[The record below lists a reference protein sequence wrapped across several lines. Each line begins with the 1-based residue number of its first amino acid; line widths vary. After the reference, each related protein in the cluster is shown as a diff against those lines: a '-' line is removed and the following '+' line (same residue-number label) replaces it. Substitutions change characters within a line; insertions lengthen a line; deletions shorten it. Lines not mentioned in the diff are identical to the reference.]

1 MPPLTEPSLIG
12 RTAPE
17 GLALYIHWPFCES
30 KCPYCDFNSHV
41 ADSINHDRWAAA
53 FCAEL
58 DHFASEI
65 KDKTVSS
72 IFFGGGTPSLMNPA
86 TVEAVIT
93 AIARHW
99 QLDAQAE
106 ITLEANPSSVEANR
120 LAGFHAAG
128 INRVSLGVQA
138 LDDSALKFL
147 GRRHSL
153 REALDAI
160 QVAAKTFSR
169 FSFDLIYARP
179 EQTVAAWRDELT
191 QAIALA
197 GSHLSVYQL
206 TIEPGTAFHKDR
218 VLTVD
223 EDTGAALYEVTQ
235 EILEAAGM
243 PAYEISNHA
252 RPGEESRHNLT
263 YWRMGSWLGIGPG
276 AHSRLQLEDTT
287 SAFHHWRSPEKWMTA
302 VETEG
307 HGTAKRTTL
316 TAEDDHQETIM
327 MGLRLREGINRQNFE
342 TRFEKSFEEVVE
354 TSALNNLVKDDY
366 LICDDHSLRAT
377 SKGRQCLNAVLGQL
391 L

>member
-1 MPPLTEPSLIG
+1 MPPLSDK
-12 RTAPE
+12 TATAHE
-17 GLALYIHWPFCES
+17 ELALYIHWPFCES

-41 ADSINHDRWAAA
+41 TETIDHDRWAAA

-58 DHFASEI
+58 DHFAGKI
-65 KDKTVSS
+65 TDKSVNS

-86 TVEAVIT
+86 TVEAVIA

-99 QLDAQAE
+99 RLDPNAE
-106 ITLEANPSSVEANR
+106 ITLEANPSSVEADR
-120 LAGFHAAG
+120 FAGFHAAG
-128 INRVSLGVQA
+128 VNRVSLGVQA

-153 REALDAI
+153 NEALDAI
-160 QVAAKTFSR
+160 NIAAKTFSR

-179 EQTVAAWRDELT
+179 KQTVAAWRNELT
-191 QAIALA
+191 QALALTS
-197 GSHLSVYQL
+197 SHLSVYQL

-218 VLTVD
+218 VATVD

-235 EILEAAGM
+235 EILETAGL

-252 RPGEESRHNLT
+252 RPGDESRHNLT

-276 AHSRLQLEDTT
+276 AHSRLQLKDST
-287 SAFHHWRSPEKWMTA
+287 SAFHHWRAPDKWMEA
-302 VETEG
+302 VEAGG

-316 TAEDDHQETIM
+316 TPEDDHQETIM
-327 MGLRLREGINRQNFE
+327 MGLRLREGINRQ
-342 TRFEKSFEEVVE
+342 RFENRFGLSFEEVVE
-354 TSALNNLVKDDY
+354 TTVLNDLVEAGY
-366 LICDDHSLRAT
+366 LTYDTHALRAT